1 MQLESWKGFM
11 LQSHVLELM
20 DVPVV
25 GLAFSAAFRP
35 SKCILVTAG
44 MLSKSLRSG
53 TTLGS

>member
-1 MQLESWKGFM
+1 MVQN
-11 LQSHVLELM
+11 HVLELM
-20 DVPVV
+20 NVPVV

-35 SKCILVTAG
+35 SKCILVTAV